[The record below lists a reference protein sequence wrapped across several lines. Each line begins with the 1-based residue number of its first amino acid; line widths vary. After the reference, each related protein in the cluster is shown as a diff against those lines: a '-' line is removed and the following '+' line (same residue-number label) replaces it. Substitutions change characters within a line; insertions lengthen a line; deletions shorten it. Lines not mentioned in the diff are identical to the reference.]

1 MLLAGESCV
10 FLVCEGGE
18 GKRVYRIGA
27 CVLGPKKKKYTKTP
41 IQRDTAIVDGRPPSF
56 PTLVHATRHTDGLIQ
71 PGSVSRGGEERK
83 KGGVGARARRRG
95 RKRKTAK
102 VRAIF
107 FLLRESMGRVVRDG
121 GLCFRGLCG
130 AIPEDCALNA
140 LGKTADE

>member
-71 PGSVSRGGEERK
+71 PGVRVEGRRGAKE
-83 KGGVGARARRRG
+83 GGVGARARRRG
-95 RKRKTAK
+95 RKRKAAK

-107 FLLRESMGRVVRDG
+107 FCFAKAWD
-121 GLCFRGLCG
+121 GLCAMVVFASGVCAGLSQKI
-130 AIPEDCALNA
+130 AH
-140 LGKTADE
+140 